1 MDGPDSMAGLPQHAC
16 LAHGLDAWCLLR
28 PLWAARGW
36 VRGQTEPK
44 QQHQAD
50 LCCWKHRSQQ
60 MMWQHL
66 HVQVTVV
73 YAHTGE
79 TLKVLDF
86 KGPPSSL
93 LWADSAGEEE
103 AAGDPVLEH
112 TLAVN
117 VAGQTLLICR
127 VGVLD
132 I

>member
-1 MDGPDSMAGLPQHAC
+1 M
-16 LAHGLDAWCLLR
+16 
-28 PLWAARGW
+28 
-36 VRGQTEPK
+36 
-44 QQHQAD
+44 
-50 LCCWKHRSQQ
+50 
-60 MMWQHL
+60 
-66 HVQVTVV
+66 

-127 VGVLD
+127 VWLVLEV
-132 I
+132 